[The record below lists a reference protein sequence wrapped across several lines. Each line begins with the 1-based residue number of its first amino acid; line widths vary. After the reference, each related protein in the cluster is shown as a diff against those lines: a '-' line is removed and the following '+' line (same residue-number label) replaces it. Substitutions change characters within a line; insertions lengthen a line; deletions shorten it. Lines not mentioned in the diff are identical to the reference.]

1 MPTPEPTP
9 AVCPRTCVATRAAD
23 CAAGRVRQA
32 TLRPAQRSASHASAG
47 AAQVTIFSAPAGFT
61 LLEAIVALTIFSA
74 GALTLYGLFNTN
86 LGALQRV
93 RDVRAHLPA
102 ARRAVTHLSALNPR
116 HRPEGRLEFDDYAV
130 VWSARLLEPARQG
143 QNAFGRKGYY
153 EIGLYRVEFTLSE
166 LGRPLGTYRLRL
178 VGYEKVRGESP
189 FPDDP
194 RPPSL

>member
-1 MPTPEPTP
+1 MSMPTPEPTP
-9 AVCPRTCVATRAAD
+9 AVSPRTRAATR
-23 CAAGRVRQA
+23 AAGRVRQ
-32 TLRPAQRSASHASAG
+32 S
-47 AAQVTIFSAPAGFT
+47 TIHNPQSTIHNPQSTIHNPQSTISSAPAGFT

-86 LGALQRV
+86 LVALQRV
-93 RDVRAHLPA
+93 RDVLSPLPA
-102 ARRAVTHLSALNPR
+102 ARHAVTHLSAINPR
-116 HRPEGRLEFDDYAV
+116 HRPEGRIEFDDYAA

-178 VGYEKVRGESP
+178 IGYEKVRGESP
-189 FPDDP
+189 VSP
-194 RPPSL
+194 